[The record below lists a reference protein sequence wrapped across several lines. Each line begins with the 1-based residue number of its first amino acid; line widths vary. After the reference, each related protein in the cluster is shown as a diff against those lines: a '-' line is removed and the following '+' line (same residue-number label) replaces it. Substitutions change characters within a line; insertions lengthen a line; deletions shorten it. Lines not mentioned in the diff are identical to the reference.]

1 MNLKAPPDGFSS
13 PLVAIDPEIA
23 ALIETEVARNQSA
36 VNLIAS
42 ESYCPLATIEAEAS
56 LLVSKNATGYPGS
69 REVAG
74 CEIVDK
80 IERLAISR
88 AMNLF
93 GAEHANV
100 QSVAATLAN
109 IAVLRALLKPG
120 DRILSLDETA
130 GGHHSHGAKYHTS
143 GQDYNSAHF
152 GVDETTG
159 GIDIE
164 TVRAL
169 AKKTRPQI
177 MIVGS
182 TAYPRA
188 LPFAKLAEVARE
200 TGALFFA
207 DIAHVVGLVAAGLHE
222 NPVPVSD
229 VVTTSTHKTF
239 CGPRTGGLV
248 LCKQQHATAIDDA
261 IFPGMQ
267 GAPGVHIIAARA
279 VLFGIASRPPFRGLM
294 HSVIDNAKVLAGTLQ
309 NAGVK
314 LYLGGTD
321 THMVVIDL
329 RDTLVEGLA
338 MERKLERHGLIVN
351 RVSLPEKPDSR
362 GRTGLRLGS
371 TAMTTRG
378 MGQEGFTE
386 VGNIVARLLAGSGDS
401 DPVLDRRCRELAHA
415 HPIPNAVDN
424 FRRRQ

>member
-23 ALIETEVARNQSA
+23 ALIETEVARNQST

-229 VVTTSTHKTF
+229 VVTTSTHKDAL
-239 CGPRTGGLV
+239 R
-248 LCKQQHATAIDDA
+248 ATNRRSRAL
-261 IFPGMQ
+261 Q
-267 GAPGVHIIAARA
+267 AAA
-279 VLFGIASRPPFRGLM
+279 CNG
-294 HSVIDNAKVLAGTLQ
+294 
-309 NAGVK
+309 
-314 LYLGGTD
+314 
-321 THMVVIDL
+321 
-329 RDTLVEGLA
+329 
-338 MERKLERHGLIVN
+338 
-351 RVSLPEKPDSR
+351 
-362 GRTGLRLGS
+362 
-371 TAMTTRG
+371 
-378 MGQEGFTE
+378 
-386 VGNIVARLLAGSGDS
+386 
-401 DPVLDRRCRELAHA
+401 DRRCDLPRNARRSRRAHHRSA
-415 HPIPNAVDN
+415 CGAVRNSVPPAFSPSDAQRHRQRQGLGRHPSEC
-424 FRRRQ
+424 RR

>member
-23 ALIETEVARNQSA
+23 ALIETEVARNQST

-229 VVTTSTHKTF
+229 VVTTSTHKTL

-279 VLFGIASRPPFRGLM
+279 VLFGIASRPPFRRLM

-351 RVSLPEKPDSR
+351 RVSLPEKP
-362 GRTGLRLGS
+362 GLQGPHGI
-371 TAMTTRG
+371 A
-378 MGQEGFTE
+378 
-386 VGNIVARLLAGSGDS
+386 AR
-401 DPVLDRRCRELAHA
+401 
-415 HPIPNAVDN
+415 
-424 FRRRQ
+424 

>member
-1 MNLKAPPDGFSS
+1 MTKPVTEFAL
-13 PLVAIDPEIA
+13 PLAEADPEIA
-23 ALIETEVARNQSA
+23 ALIAAETARNGAA

-42 ESYCPLATIEAEAS
+42 ESYCPRATLDAEAS
-56 LLVSKNATGYPGS
+56 LLTTKNATGYPGS

-74 CEIVDK
+74 CAVVDR
-80 IERLAISR
+80 IEQLAIDR
-88 AMNLF
+88 AKALF

-143 GQDYNSAHF
+143 GQDYRSHHF
-152 GVDETTG
+152 GVDEAAG
-159 GIDIE
+159 GVNVDA
-164 TVRAL
+164 VRAL
-169 AKKTRPQI
+169 AKEVKPKI

-188 LPFAKLAEVARE
+188 LPFAQLAGVARE
-200 TGALFFA
+200 VGALFFA

-229 VVTTSTHKTF
+229 VVTTSTHKTL

-248 LCKQQHATAIDDA
+248 LCTRQHAAAIDEA
-261 IFPGMQ
+261 IFPSMQ
-267 GAPGVHIIAARA
+267 GAPGIHIIAARA
-279 VLFGIASRPPFRGLM
+279 VLFGIAGRASFKALM
-294 HSVIDNAKVLAGTLQ
+294 RRVIDNAHTLAATLEA
-309 NAGVK
+309 AGVP

-329 RDTLVEGLA
+329 RDRGVDGRT
-338 MERKLERHGLIVN
+338 MERKLERHGLVLN
-351 RVSLPEKPDSR
+351 RVTLPEKTR
-362 GRTGLRLGS
+362 AKGRSGLRLGS

-378 MGQEGFTE
+378 MDGRGFAA
-386 VGNIVARLLAGSGDS
+386 VGSAIARLIDGKSDNDVEVSRACAALA
-401 DPVLDRRCRELAHA
+401 AA
-415 HPIPNAVDN
+415 HPIP
-424 FRRRQ
+424 